1 MAIKTGSENSAI
13 TRPTTVAVRFFREI
27 ELSIVGPERLKYTGG
42 PVRSPR
48 ELVHDTALA
57 VRLVVVNRS
66 RTCQRLATLNP
77 SYRRDVSAKSDPFLP
92 LASVGFAAPTSTG
105 DSFRYPASHSICRAK
120 HLCSSSDKGVFH
132 FGDVT
137 SLVSAACSCCLVG
150 TAY

>member
-13 TRPTTVAVRFFREI
+13 TRPTTVAVRSFREI

-66 RTCQRLATLNP
+66 RTMPAIGHPQPRRTAEMSVRNRTLSCLWPASALRHRPQQVIRLGIRQVT
-77 SYRRDVSAKSDPFLP
+77 R
-92 LASVGFAAPTSTG
+92 FAAPRTCVPRPT
-105 DSFRYPASHSICRAK
+105 
-120 HLCSSSDKGVFH
+120 
-132 FGDVT
+132 
-137 SLVSAACSCCLVG
+137 
-150 TAY
+150 

>member
-66 RTCQRLATLNP
+66 RTMPAIGHPQPVVPQRCQCEI
-77 SYRRDVSAKSDPFLP
+77 
-92 LASVGFAAPTSTG
+92 GF
-105 DSFRYPASHSICRAK
+105 FPASGQRR
-120 HLCSSSDKGVFH
+120 LC
-132 FGDVT
+132 
-137 SLVSAACSCCLVG
+137 G
-150 TAY
+150 TDLNR